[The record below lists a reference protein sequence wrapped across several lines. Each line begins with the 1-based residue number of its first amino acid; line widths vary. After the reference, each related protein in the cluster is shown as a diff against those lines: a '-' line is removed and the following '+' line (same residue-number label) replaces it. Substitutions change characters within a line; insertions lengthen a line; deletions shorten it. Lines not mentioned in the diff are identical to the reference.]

1 MCFQKLIPA
10 ASMAQLFS
18 LGGDLQDRGRVGR
31 VCPREPTGVHVGAA
45 ESATLGR
52 GKQALA
58 SLPWCSRGPFRGSS
72 LQLVP
77 ESLCSG
83 RDWERGARSMV
94 CTSTLTGDGW
104 GTGQRGPT
112 AA

>member
-1 MCFQKLIPA
+1 MPFCQWGMPFLLCFQKLIPA

-83 RDWERGARSMV
+83 RDWECGARSMV
-94 CTSTLTGDGW
+94 CSLNPDW
-104 GTGQRGPT
+104 
-112 AA
+112 

>member
-1 MCFQKLIPA
+1 MGC
-10 ASMAQLFS
+10 
-18 LGGDLQDRGRVGR
+18 

-45 ESATLGR
+45 ESATLGG

-58 SLPWCSRGPFRGSS
+58 SLPWCPWGPFSGSS

-83 RDWERGARSMV
+83 RDWERGAHSVV
-94 CTSTLTGDGW
+94 CSLSPDW
-104 GTGQRGPT
+104 
-112 AA
+112 